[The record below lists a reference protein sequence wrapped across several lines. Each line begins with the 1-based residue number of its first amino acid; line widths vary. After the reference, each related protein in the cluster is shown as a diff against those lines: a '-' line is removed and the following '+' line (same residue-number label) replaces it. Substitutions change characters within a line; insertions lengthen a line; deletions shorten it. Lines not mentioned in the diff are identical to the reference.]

1 MVRDN
6 KQKCWN
12 VFGVSKPHYT
22 DMEIKPG
29 DDNLRCISIQ
39 KISQYPSVSLH
50 FHLSTEKFPWKCL
63 CYLDHYSKM
72 HFFPSVLQSFA
83 VAVQCCTLA
92 LAVRTA
98 SCRTI
103 LVHPSHVLMVCVCQ
117 IIKGTSATAL
127 HKLLETGETH
137 TAKLLKSHMHI
148 MSLVKVLRSLINL
161 H

>member
-72 HFFPSVLQSFA
+72 HFFSICPPEFRCSCPVLYFGSRCENGILPDDPCASQPCANGLCMPNNQGYICNCSA
-83 VAVQCCTLA
+83 QIAGNRWDSHSEA
-92 LAVRTA
+92 LEITHAYY
-98 SCRTI
+98 
-103 LVHPSHVLMVCVCQ
+103 VL
-117 IIKGTSATAL
+117 
-127 HKLLETGETH
+127 GEGIE
-137 TAKLLKSHMHI
+137 KSD
-148 MSLVKVLRSLINL
+148 
-161 H
+161 